1 MVVLVAARDPGAPDD
16 DDESESGMK
25 TRTRSAASLV
35 FVAVAVA
42 VAVLTLAIAG
52 ILIADG
58 QRSARSEAER
68 VTQAVAQT
76 VADSAQVADLLAT
89 GDRDLASAA
98 LQPQVEQVIVD
109 ARVDFVTIMDPG
121 GIRITHRDPERI
133 GERYL
138 GSIPTAP
145 RALTEEFTGTLGPSI
160 RTIVP
165 VESDGSV
172 VGWVSVGVTI
182 GSIAATLGPRIL
194 VVIGIAAALLAA
206 GLVGAVVARRATRQ
220 VTGDL
225 PAGAIRD
232 AVSSFESLRTLG
244 EALRAQTHEH
254 GNRMHTAI
262 ALLELGRTPE
272 AIEILAETSR
282 QSQVLV
288 DEVAAR
294 RDGDPTVGA
303 LLLGKASQAKERG
316 IRWRSRIEPDAPRS
330 VLSPV
335 DAVSVVGNLI
345 DNALDAAAAGPE
357 PRWVE
362 IRMTR
367 TEEDELEIAVSD
379 SGTGVPPE
387 LRRRIFEHGFS
398 TKPAAAE
405 GRGVGLALVA
415 AIVDDAGGTLALD
428 HDPTTFR
435 VILPRRQ
442 A

>member
-1 MVVLVAARDPGAPDD
+1 MALR
-16 DDESESGMK
+16 
-25 TRTRSAASLV
+25 RTRSAASLV
-35 FVAVAVA
+35 FVAVTVA
-42 VAVLTLAIAG
+42 VAVLSLAIAG
-52 ILIADG
+52 ILIVDG
-58 QRSARSEAER
+58 QRTARGEAER

-76 VADSAQVADLLAT
+76 VADTAQVADA
-89 GDRDLASAA
+89 LASADA
-98 LQPQVEQVIVD
+98 ADASALLQPQVEQVIVD
-109 ARVDFVTIMDPG
+109 ARVDFVTIMDPD
-121 GIRITHRDPERI
+121 GIRITHRDRERI
-133 GERYL
+133 GEPYL
-138 GSIPTAP
+138 GSIPAAP
-145 RALTEEFTGTLGPSI
+145 VALTEEFTGTLGPSV

-165 VESDGSV
+165 VERGDRI

-182 GSIAATLGPRIL
+182 GSITATLGPRLL
-194 VVIGIAAALLAA
+194 VVAGIAAALLAA

-262 ALLELGRTPE
+262 ALLELGRTAE

-288 DEVAAR
+288 DQVAAR

-316 IRWRSRIEPDAPRS
+316 IRWRSHIEPDAPRS
-330 VLSPV
+330 VLTPV

-345 DNALDAAAAGPE
+345 DNALDAAASGPE

-362 IRMTR
+362 VRMTR
-367 TEEDELEIAVSD
+367 TTDDELEITVSD
-379 SGTGVPPE
+379 SGAGVPAE
-387 LRRRIFEHGFS
+387 LEGRIFEHGFS
-398 TKPAAAE
+398 TKPAGAD
-405 GRGVGLALVA
+405 GRGVGLALVSA
-415 AIVDDAGGTLALD
+415 SVDDAGGSLALERE
-428 HDPTTFR
+428 PTTFR
-435 VILPRRQ
+435 VVLPRRDP
-442 A
+442 

>member
-1 MVVLVAARDPGAPDD
+1 MQHDGELAMSRHRR
-16 DDESESGMK
+16 S
-25 TRTRSAASLV
+25 RSAASLV
-35 FVAVAVA
+35 FAAVTVAVAL
-42 VAVLTLAIAG
+42 LTLAIAG
-52 ILIADG
+52 ILIVDG
-58 QRSARSEAER
+58 QRTARAEAER

-76 VADSAQVADLLAT
+76 VADTARVAELLAG
-89 GDRDLASAA
+89 GDAARASAE
-98 LQPQVEQVIVD
+98 LQPQVEEVIVD
-109 ARVDFVTIMDPG
+109 ARVDFVTIMDAAG
-121 GIRITHRDPERI
+121 VRLTHRDRERI
-133 GERYL
+133 GEPYL
-138 GSIPTAP
+138 GSIPAEP
-145 RALTEEFTGTLGPSI
+145 RALTEEFTGTLGPSV

-165 VESDGSV
+165 VERGERV

-182 GSIAATLGPRIL
+182 GSITATLGPRVL
-194 VVIGIAAALLAA
+194 VVVGIATALLAA
-206 GLVGAVVARRATRQ
+206 GLVGAAVARRATRQ

-225 PAGAIRD
+225 PAGAVRD
-232 AVSSFESLRTLG
+232 AVSSYESLRTLG

-262 ALLELGRTPE
+262 ALLELGRTAE

-345 DNALDAAAAGPE
+345 DNALDAAAAGAE

-362 IRMTR
+362 VRMTR
-367 TEEDELEIAVSD
+367 TNEDELEIAVAD
-379 SGTGVPPE
+379 SGRGVPTG
-387 LRRRIFEHGFS
+387 LRHRIFEHGFS
-398 TKPAAAE
+398 TKPAGAE
-405 GRGVGLALVA
+405 GRGVGLALVS
-415 AIVDDAGGTLALD
+415 AIVEDAGGVVTVSD
-428 HDPTTFR
+428 DPTTFR
-435 VILPRRQ
+435 VILPRRTT
-442 A
+442 